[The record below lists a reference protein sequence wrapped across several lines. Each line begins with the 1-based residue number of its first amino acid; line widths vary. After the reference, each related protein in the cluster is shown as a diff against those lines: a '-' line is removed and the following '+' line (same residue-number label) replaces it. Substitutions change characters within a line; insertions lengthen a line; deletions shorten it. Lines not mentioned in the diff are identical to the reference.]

1 MDTRNLEKA
10 VEIFGALLNGEEIN
24 REAGKNT
31 ALYDAYNTS
40 SEVGDILDV
49 LLKKLNLK
57 LYEHNYGLFLTAGD
71 HNRVFGFTNEEL
83 KRAMGLRLNKELY
96 LCYFIIYNI
105 ILYFYKDS
113 ASYTYAEYIR
123 IAEAADGI
131 GANLSRIMDG
141 LKVFARNELEENSF
155 RTLALLW
162 DELPAVINEDTG
174 EIRAGRGSRA
184 GYVKLV
190 FNFLIAQGMFA
201 EVEERYY
208 PTERFH
214 AIVRNYYEE
223 ERGRLYEIL
232 KEIDGAVSEA
242 SAENSS
248 INTENSAINAERK
261 EDNGHAAD

>member
-1 MDTRNLEKA
+1 MDTRNLERA
-10 VEIFGALLNGEEIN
+10 VEIFGALMNGEEIN

-31 ALYDAYNTS
+31 ALYDAYNSS

-49 LLKKLNLK
+49 ILKKLNLK
-57 LYEHNYGLFLTAGD
+57 LYEYNYGLFLTAGD
-71 HNRVFGFTNEEL
+71 HNRVFGYTNEEL
-83 KRAMGLRLNKELY
+83 KRVMGLRLNKELY

-105 ILYFYKDS
+105 VLYFYKDS
-113 ASYTYAEYIR
+113 ASYTYAEYVR
-123 IAEAADGI
+123 IADAADAVG
-131 GANLSRIMDG
+131 GNLARIMDG
-141 LKVFARNELEENSF
+141 LRAFARNELEENSF
-155 RTLALLW
+155 QTLALLW

-184 GYVKLV
+184 GYVKIV

-214 AIVRNYYEE
+214 AIVRNYYED

-232 KEIDGAVSEA
+232 KESEEA
-242 SAENSS
+242 A
-248 INTENSAINAERK
+248 AERK
-261 EDNGHAAD
+261 EENEDAAN